1 MLICAWSSLSH
12 AFLSILWQDEH
23 WAWPQTNSCWLQL
36 GIWAGGGNETHYKET
51 GVESARLCHC
61 GSSPP
66 KEKKEI
72 MMLEHFNLSFSELD
86 RLGLR
91 HLPEQKQAAA
101 RLIGWVQSLK
111 VIFSCHMHIN
121 YCGSSCDQ
129 LYISLVRLLLCLG
142 SYEGLQEPCP
152 VLPKQHPT

>member
-1 MLICAWSSLSH
+1 M
-12 AFLSILWQDEH
+12 
-23 WAWPQTNSCWLQL
+23 
-36 GIWAGGGNETHYKET
+36 K
-51 GVESARLCHC
+51 ESARLCHC
-61 GSSPP
+61 GYSPP
-66 KEKKEI
+66 KEKEEI

-91 HLPEQKQAAA
+91 HLSEQKQAAA

-121 YCGSSCDQ
+121 YCGSSCEQ

>member
-1 MLICAWSSLSH
+1 M
-12 AFLSILWQDEH
+12 
-23 WAWPQTNSCWLQL
+23 
-36 GIWAGGGNETHYKET
+36 
-51 GVESARLCHC
+51 ESARLCHC